1 MPTQKILSLF
11 LISFILTKPC
21 YPSNPP
27 QIQLA
32 NIYHQ
37 DIDIKN
43 YFVSEKLDGVRAY
56 FDGKN
61 LISREGNIYN
71 APSWFTKDFPSEHLE
86 GELWIGR
93 QKFEL
98 VSGIVRKEIPVDVE
112 WQQVCLMLFDMP
124 KNPAIFS
131 KRLSDMQKLV
141 EKSNSKYLKVIPQER
156 ISDKKVLML
165 KLQEINKNGAEGL
178 MLHRADSL
186 YQATRNDDL
195 LKLKTHFDAEAKVIA
210 YVAGKGK
217 YQGMMGAI
225 IVENE
230 DKIRFKIGGGFLDEQ
245 RKNPPKIGSVITYKY
260 FGKTKNNIP
269 RFASFM
275 RVREEK

>member
-275 RVREEK
+275 RVRE